1 MHLREHKTA
10 EHLDLMLVKAIS
22 ILRRELYE
30 TFRLMKN
37 EKIILLSFLTG
48 IKCKALIT
56 CRLINRTIDFQ
67 GRKRSIPH
75 HMVKFILPLDG
86 EENVS

>member
-1 MHLREHKTA
+1 MKDEKNHLVE
-10 EHLDLMLVKAIS
+10 
-22 ILRRELYE
+22 
-30 TFRLMKN
+30 
-37 EKIILLSFLTG
+37 FLTG

-56 CRLINRTIDFQ
+56 CRLINRIVDFQ